1 MSASRHDT
9 IVDLPAPE
17 GPDRAVTTPGAIMPV
32 VGAGAHAPRARTP
45 TPSRTMSV
53 CVMSGHAPLPG
64 EVTASASSM
73 MSKAAF
79 EAVTPF
85 ADAWNCAPTWRRG
98 SNTSG
103 ASMMTAR
110 PWNSEIL
117 PNTRRMPT
125 STATRATD
133 RVVRNSSTP
142 PDRNATRSVAIVA
155 FVLAAPKACKC
166 VRGAFSRPRPR
177 SVGSPD
183 IRSRSWAVRR
193 FIDASLSSEA
203 ACVKRP
209 MRIMKIGM
217 RGMTRR
223 AMNADQKSSRR
234 MTPRAAGVT
243 VQTRTSCG
251 RKDTK

>member
-1 MSASRHDT
+1 MSASKHAT

-17 GPDRAVTTPGAIMPV
+17 GPDSAVTTPGAMTPF

-45 TPSRTMSV
+45 RPSRTMSV
-53 CVMSGHAPLPG
+53 PAMSGHASVPG
-64 EVTASASSM
+64 EPTASASSM

-85 ADAWNCAPTWRRG
+85 AEAWNCAPTWRRG
-98 SNTSG
+98 SKTSG
-103 ASMMTAR
+103 ASIMTAR
-110 PWNSEIL
+110 PWNSEML
-117 PNTRRMPT
+117 PKTRRMPT

-133 RVVRNSSTP
+133 RVVKNSSTP
-142 PDRNATRSVAIVA
+142 PDRNATRRVLIVA
-155 FVLAAPKACKC
+155 LVFAAPRACRC

-177 SVGSPD
+177 SVGRPD
-183 IRSRSWAVRR
+183 MRSRSWAVRR
-193 FIDASLSSEA
+193 FIDTSLSSEA

-209 MRIMKIGM
+209 MRIMKIGI

-223 AMNADQKSSRR
+223 AMSADQKSSRR

-243 VQTRTSCG
+243 VHTRMSWG
-251 RKDTK
+251 RKETK